1 MNLRIECTSAAAVDD
16 CQNHCQS
23 HYQSHCLASL
33 AIADQLTEDA
43 WTLPL
48 QAISDK
54 PLQECWRLD
63 DPVAASTVSADH
75 WQLQH
80 RYSPHLAM
88 SWLQFDLS
96 SHTDTAAATH
106 WAYTELLS
114 HLATSNHQQLLKI
127 WHYLPAI
134 NAGEGD
140 RENYRQFCV
149 GRAQALRDHN
159 ISSTMPAATAI
170 GIPLANLADQPGA
183 NEHGSGHG
191 HGKRQA
197 VFYWLSGTMSPDNV
211 ENPRQVSAWQYPP
224 QYGPASPMFSRASV
238 LHLNEQRLL
247 LISGTASVTG
257 HATAYPGDCAA
268 QTDEMLLNL
277 RSLVEASGM
286 PYVPE
291 RMLLRVYLR
300 HPGDWP
306 LVQTRMQQ
314 AGFNT
319 AQLVPLHGDICRS
332 DLLVELDGV
341 LLDNSATDAPEMTD

>member
-1 MNLRIECTSAAAVDD
+1 MNLRIECAPVAAVDNRD
-16 CQNHCQS
+16 D
-23 HYQSHCLASL
+23 HCLANVV
-33 AIADQLTEDA
+33 IADQA
-43 WTLPL
+43 APQVWKLPL
-48 QAISDK
+48 QALADK
-54 PLQECWRLD
+54 LMHERWRLD
-63 DPVAASTVSADH
+63 EPVAASTVSAEH

-88 SWLQFDLS
+88 SWLQFDVS
-96 SHTDTAAATH
+96 SHSDTAAATH

-159 ISSTMPAATAI
+159 ITSTMPAATAI
-170 GIPLANLADQPGA
+170 GIPLATLADQPGA
-183 NEHGSGHG
+183 NEQG

-211 ENPRQVSAWQYPP
+211 ENPRQISAWQYPP

-238 LHLNEQRLL
+238 LHLGEQRLL

-277 RSLVEASGM
+277 RSLVDASSM
-286 PYVPE
+286 PYAPE

-300 HPGDWP
+300 HPDDWP

-314 AGFNT
+314 AGFNS

-341 LLDNSATDAPEMTD
+341 LLEA